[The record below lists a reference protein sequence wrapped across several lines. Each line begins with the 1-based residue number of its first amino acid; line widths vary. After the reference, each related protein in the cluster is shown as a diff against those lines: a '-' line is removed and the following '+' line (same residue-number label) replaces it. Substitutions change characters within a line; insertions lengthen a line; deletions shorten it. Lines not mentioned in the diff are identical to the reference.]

1 MAAEPVGVERGV
13 VVWSHARELRRTF
26 RPQMWVVLQD
36 VALDAEW
43 HDGRLV
49 ASSSARLVAEHLHID
64 PGTAA
69 AALRALRDRGVA
81 ELCQTSGAAGR
92 FGLASYTL
100 RLPPGLEMIFPPQRE
115 RRVGDKPHTEQPLAE
130 KPHVEQSGRSR
141 RDRPC
146 CAPAPPSDGV
156 EPGIVPGH
164 ARLGT
169 GTRERREVRL
179 PEGLAS
185 VCPKFCGACGGVRC

>member
-1 MAAEPVGVERGV
+1 MVAAEPVGVERGV
-13 VVWSHARELRRTF
+13 VVWLHARDLLRTF

-36 VALDAEW
+36 LALDAEW
-43 HDGRLV
+43 RDGRLV

-100 RLPPGLEMIFPPQRE
+100 RLPPGLEMIFPPQPGTPR
-115 RRVGDKPHTEQPLAE
+115 GDKPHTEQPLAG
-130 KPHVEQSGRSR
+130 KPCVEQSCTEQSR
-141 RDRPC
+141 TGPAARPRRRRT
-146 CAPAPPSDGV
+146 ASNREWSQGTLDL
-156 EPGIVPGH
+156 GIGE
-164 ARLGT
+164 T
-169 GTRERREVRL
+169 
-179 PEGLAS
+179 
-185 VCPKFCGACGGVRC
+185 

>member
-13 VVWSHARELRRTF
+13 VVWSHARDLLRTF

-36 VALDAEW
+36 LTLDAEW
-43 HDGRLV
+43 HDAHLV

-92 FGLASYTL
+92 FGLSSYTL
-100 RLPPGLEMIFPPQRE
+100 QLPPGLEIFPPQPGTPR
-115 RRVGDKPHTEQPLAE
+115 GDKPHTEQPLAE
-130 KPHVEQSGRSR
+130 KPCVEQSCTEQARTGPAARQPR
-141 RDRPC
+141 RRTASNREWSQGTLD
-146 CAPAPPSDGV
+146 
-156 EPGIVPGH
+156 
-164 ARLGT
+164 LGT
-169 GTRERREVRL
+169 GDT
-179 PEGLAS
+179 
-185 VCPKFCGACGGVRC
+185 